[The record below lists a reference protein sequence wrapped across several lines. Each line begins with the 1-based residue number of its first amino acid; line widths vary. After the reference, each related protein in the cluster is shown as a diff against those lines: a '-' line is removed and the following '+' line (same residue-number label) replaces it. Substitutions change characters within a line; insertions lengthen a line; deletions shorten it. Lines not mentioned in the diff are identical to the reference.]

1 MKKISLI
8 STLKKT
14 FKTKKVSKK
23 KKIKTISKPKK
34 IKNVVKVKKPKTV
47 DKNIAKQLQQARC
60 AKKLKQKEVAQRLN
74 VPLSMIQNVENGKA
88 KLNKA
93 FISRLKKFYGINSGN
108 YGFLIN
114 IIGFK
119 LLIRI

>member
-1 MKKISLI
+1 MSNQDWY
-8 STLKKT
+8 SHQDWTT
-14 FKTKKVSKK
+14 VVVHKTKA
-23 KKIKTISKPKK
+23 IKQMENKPKK
-34 IKNVVKVKKPKTV
+34 QNAPGTKEFRKLDGDEIVKPKTV

-93 FISRLKKFYGINSGN
+93 FISKLKKFYGIN
-108 YGFLIN
+108 
-114 IIGFK
+114 
-119 LLIRI
+119 

>member
-1 MKKISLI
+1 MSNQDWY
-8 STLKKT
+8 SHQDWTT
-14 FKTKKVSKK
+14 VVVHKTKA
-23 KKIKTISKPKK
+23 IKQMENKNKPKK
-34 IKNVVKVKKPKTV
+34 QNAPGTKEFRKLDGDEIVKPKTV

-93 FISRLKKFYGINSGN
+93 FLSRLKKFYEIN
-108 YGFLIN
+108 
-114 IIGFK
+114 
-119 LLIRI
+119 

>member
-1 MKKISLI
+1 MSNQDWY
-8 STLKKT
+8 SHQDWKT
-14 FKTKKVSKK
+14 VVVHKTKA
-23 KKIKTISKPKK
+23 IKQMENKPKK
-34 IKNVVKVKKPKTV
+34 QNAPGTKEFRKLDGDEIVKPKTV

-93 FISRLKKFYGINSGN
+93 FISKLKKFYGIN
-108 YGFLIN
+108 
-114 IIGFK
+114 
-119 LLIRI
+119 

>member
-1 MKKISLI
+1 MVHVWWGYP
-8 STLKKT
+8 
-14 FKTKKVSKK
+14 TKKEPMFP
-23 KKIKTISKPKK
+23 PKK
-34 IKNVVKVKKPKTV
+34 QNAPGTKEFRKLDGDEIVKPKTV

-93 FISRLKKFYGINSGN
+93 FLSNALESCNSTINCPSFESIFFIDEINS
-108 YGFLIN
+108 LIF
-114 IIGFK
+114 G
-119 LLIRI
+119 L

>member
-1 MKKISLI
+1 MSNQDWY
-8 STLKKT
+8 SHQDWTT
-14 FKTKKVSKK
+14 VVVHKTKAMKQMENKN
-23 KKIKTISKPKK
+23 KPKK
-34 IKNVVKVKKPKTV
+34 QNAPGTKEFRKLDG

-93 FISRLKKFYGINSGN
+93 FLSRLKKFYEIN
-108 YGFLIN
+108 
-114 IIGFK
+114 
-119 LLIRI
+119 